1 MFWARN
7 HLACVLLTCHLMVF
21 NDPDEPNRRLMF
33 GVAAGVA
40 ESRQKVRELRLCRD
54 LFHNFVRNVEV
65 GSNTLDVII
74 IFEGID
80 QLEDFSGVTCVK
92 LDSL

>member
-1 MFWARN
+1 MFRGWN

-40 ESRQKVRELRLCRD
+40 ESRQKVRELRFCRD

-74 IFEGID
+74 IFKGID
-80 QLEDFSGVTCVK
+80 QLEDFGGVICVEF
-92 LDSL
+92 DGI